1 MDAVSIAPLTSKEQ
15 AVQHQTGPSTIK
27 HQTGPLDPWTL
38 EVGDGEARHREVGD
52 REVGY
57 REVVDQEVGEVGDAD
72 PGPLKR
78 GV

>member
-27 HQTGPLDPWTL
+27 HQTGPLDPWTR
-38 EVGDGEARHREVGD
+38 EVGDREAGHREVGD

-57 REVVDQEVGEVGDAD
+57 RDMGDREVGEGGHPFV
-72 PGPLKR
+72 
-78 GV
+78 